1 MGINITK
8 NTSTCNTTSC
18 SRTPKY
24 IIIHYTAGT
33 SSKSGAAKST
43 AQYFAKPDAKSS
55 ADFIVDDC
63 NIIQYNPDPKR
74 YYCWSVGGSKYKT
87 MSTSV
92 GGRYYGIVKNSNS
105 VNIEMCSNKKN
116 KNTLNA
122 IDTDWYITDSTLNN
136 AVELTKYLMS
146 LYNIPISNV
155 IMHHHVTGKVCP
167 NPFCVNE
174 SALSKW
180 ESFKNKVSNS
190 VDSNN
195 PVENNKSQQQTKY
208 YRVRKAWEDVSSQI
222 GAFTSLDNAKAVCKN
237 GYSVFDDNGNNVY
250 TNNPNTESMSSNTII
265 NNPSINTDSKLKL
278 NSDTKSIQSWLNTY
292 YKTGLVVD
300 GVYGKNTKAA
310 IIKAWQTEVGGL
322 SVDGVFGIKSK
333 SAASSHVI
341 KNGSTGI
348 LVTIWQAYLICR
360 GYNPNGI
367 DGTFGSGCKTAT
379 IAFQKSNGLS
389 QDGIVGVNTWYKAFS

>member
-1 MGINITK
+1 MSINITK
-8 NTSTCNTTSC
+8 CTSTNNTTAC
-18 SRTPKY
+18 NRTPKY
-24 IIIHYTAGT
+24 IVIHYTAGT
-33 SSKSGAAKST
+33 SSSPGSAKSN
-43 AQYFAKPDAKSS
+43 AKYFSNSFAKAS
-55 ADFIVDDC
+55 ADFFVDDSE
-63 NIIQYNPDPKR
+63 IIQFNPDPTK
-74 YYCWSVGGSKYKT
+74 YYCWSVGGTKYKS
-87 MSTSV
+87 MSTSE
-92 GGRYYGIVKNSNS
+92 GGKLYGIAKNSNC
-105 VNIEMCSNKKN
+105 VNIEMCSNKTN
-116 KNTLNA
+116 KSTLNA
-122 IDTDWYITDSTLNN
+122 TDTDWYITDSTLNN

-155 IMHHHVTGKVCP
+155 IMHHHVTGKICP

-195 PVENNKSQQQTKY
+195 PIENNKVPQQTKY
-208 YRVRKAWEDVSSQI
+208 YRVRKTWEDASSQI
-222 GAFTSLDNAKAVCKN
+222 GAFTSLNNAKAACQN
-237 GYSVFDDNGNNVY
+237 GYSVFDDNGNKVY
-250 TNNPNTESMSSNTII
+250 TNNPNPESISSNTII

-348 LVTIWQAYLICR
+348 LVTIWQVYLVCR